1 MGTVIF
7 IGGPTASG
15 KSQLGMDLATSLG
28 TVILSA
34 DSRQVYRGM
43 DIVTAKPTE
52 ADQTLVPHH
61 FIDIRD
67 PEESY
72 DVGQFEKEA
81 LALLEELLAKHPVV
95 LVVGGTGLYL
105 KALRHGLDSF
115 PSVPKAVSNQVRLRF
130 ELEGIAA
137 LQQWLLEVDPQYAQ
151 QVDFDN
157 PHRLMR
163 AIAVSIHTGQPFS
176 SFLNSGKIT
185 RTFRVLPILLEPDR
199 TRLYQRIDQ
208 RVLTMIEQGLEDE
221 ARRFYP
227 LRHLDAM
234 RTVGFTELFEWMDG
248 TITFDESVAA
258 IQQHTRHFAKRQ
270 LTWFRKETDWIRFDP
285 SKEPDLVE
293 KILSLI

>member
-15 KSQLGMDLATSLG
+15 KSQLGMELAASLG

-43 DIVTAKPTE
+43 DIVTAKPTTAE
-52 ADQTLVPHH
+52 LAQVPHH

-72 DVGQFEKEA
+72 DVGQFEQEA
-81 LALLEELLAKHPVV
+81 LELLEALLAVHPVV

-105 KALRHGLDSF
+105 KALRHGLDNF
-115 PSVPKAVSNQVRLRF
+115 PPVPKEVGNQVRLRF
-130 ELEGIAA
+130 KQDGIGA
-137 LQQWLLEVDPQYAQ
+137 LQQWLLEVDPHYAQ
-151 QVDFDN
+151 QVDIDN
-157 PHRLMR
+157 PQRLMR
-163 AIAVSIHTGQPFS
+163 AIAVSIHAGQPFS
-176 SFLNSGKIT
+176 SFLKNASST
-185 RTFRVLPILLEPDR
+185 RPFRVIPILLEPDR
-199 TRLYQRIDQ
+199 TWLYQRIDQ
-208 RVLTMIEQGLEDE
+208 RVLTMIDQGLVEE

-248 TITFDESVAA
+248 TRTFDEAVSA
-258 IQQHTRHFAKRQ
+258 IQQHTRQFAKRQ
-270 LTWFRKETDWIRFDP
+270 LTWFRKEADWIRFDP
-285 SKEPDLVE
+285 SNQTDLME
-293 KILSLI
+293 KVLALI

>member
-15 KSQLGMDLATSLG
+15 KSQLGMELAASLG

-52 ADQTLVPHH
+52 AEQARISHH

-72 DVGQFEKEA
+72 DVGQFEQEA
-81 LALLEELLAKHPVV
+81 LALLEELLTIHPVV

-115 PSVPKAVSNQVRLRF
+115 PTVPKAVSNQVRLRF
-130 ELEGIAA
+130 EHDGIGS
-137 LQQWLLEVDPQYAQ
+137 LQQWLQEVDPQYAK

-163 AIAVSIHTGQPFS
+163 AIAVSIQAGQPFS
-176 SFLNSGKIT
+176 SFLKNGTKT
-185 RTFRVLPILLEPDR
+185 RPFRVLPILLEPDR
-199 TRLYQRIDQ
+199 TWLYQRIDQ
-208 RVLTMIEQGLEDE
+208 RVLAMIDQGLIEE

-234 RTVGFTELFEWMDG
+234 RTVGFSELFEWMDG

-258 IQQHTRHFAKRQ
+258 IQQHTRQFAKRQ
-270 LTWFRKETDWIRFDP
+270 LTWFRKEDDWIRFDP
-285 SKEPDLVE
+285 SHQTDLME
-293 KILSLI
+293 KVLALI